1 MRGAIIGTIL
11 LVGATPAAAN
21 LLEVFKYGPFVNEAR
36 ANRENAR
43 LRAQAG
49 LPREYHPDVQ
59 SVANPPAPP
68 STFETN
74 GFLEGERDNDD
85 NKLCV
90 YNKYGQSSIITVGK
104 LEMCPR

>member
-1 MRGAIIGTIL
+1 MRGAIIGAIL

-21 LLEVFKYGPFVNEAR
+21 LLEVFKYGPFVNESR
-36 ANRENAR
+36 ENRENAR
-43 LRAQAG
+43 LRALAG
-49 LPREYHPDVQ
+49 MPREHRPDFTPTTTPQ
-59 SVANPPAPP
+59 ATP

-74 GFLEGERDNDD
+74 GFLQGERDNGG